1 MWLLDDFLQSVLKGL
16 SDDQLKELEGM
27 ERANVE
33 ARIVLLRNIQQL
45 LDAAV
50 LQMNNYTNIMT
61 SLK

>member
-1 MWLLDDFLQSVLKGL
+1 MWLLDDYLQSVLKGL

-50 LQMNNYTNIMT
+50 LQMNNYTNVMT

>member
-33 ARIVLLRNIQQL
+33 ARIILLRNIQQL

-50 LQMNNYTNIMT
+50 LQMNNYTSIMT

>member
-33 ARIVLLRNIQQL
+33 ARIILLRNIQQL

-50 LQMNNYTNIMT
+50 LQMNNYTSVMT

>member
-50 LQMNNYTNIMT
+50 LQMNNYTNVMT